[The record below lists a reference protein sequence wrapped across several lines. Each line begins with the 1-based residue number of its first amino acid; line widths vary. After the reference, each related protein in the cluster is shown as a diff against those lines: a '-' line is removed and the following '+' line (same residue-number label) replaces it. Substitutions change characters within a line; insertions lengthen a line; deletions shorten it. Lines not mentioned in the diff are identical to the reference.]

1 MSYQYQLPVRQLP
14 PPRPTA
20 LPEQPRDYQQMLR
33 GPLHRWWSPILSLL
47 VVVAIAIPIMIA
59 ALLPVVLIGALVD
72 VANPLQ
78 WTFTTVSDV
87 SRIGP
92 VAFLY
97 VNLSLIAL
105 IPAAGLSI
113 WIGHQI
119 RPRYLS
125 SVVGGIRWG
134 WLMRCMLLALPVW
147 LAYIGL
153 SVIFEAPQGP
163 RPEHWMLLLVM
174 VFVLTP
180 FQAAAEEYLF
190 RGWILQNV
198 GSWFAQPIV
207 GLVVSIIVSTTAFAA
222 AHLSPDPWIIGSLAC
237 LSVASGVAA
246 WRTGGLEA
254 GIAMHTVNNV
264 TAFTIVILF
273 GGWEQAFITPTS
285 NASPAVF
292 VLALI
297 VHGSALVLILWQ
309 AKRKGIQRR
318 FQPSARPLLD
328 GGEQPAAVGW
338 QAPSAQPPTAS

>member
-1 MSYQYQLPVRQLP
+1 MSNQYQLPVQQWP

-20 LPEQPRDYQQMLR
+20 LPQEPRDYQQMLR
-33 GPLHRWWSPILSLL
+33 GPLHRWWSPVLSLL
-47 VVVAIAIPIMIA
+47 VVVAIAVPIMIA
-59 ALLPVVLIGALVD
+59 ALLPVVIIGALVD

-97 VNLSLIAL
+97 VYLSLMAL
-105 IPAAGLSI
+105 IPAAGLWI
-113 WIGHQI
+113 WIGLQF
-119 RPRYLS
+119 RRRYLS
-125 SVVGGIRWG
+125 SVAGGIRWG

-147 LAYIGL
+147 LLYLGL
-153 SVIFEAPQGP
+153 SAFVDAPQGS
-163 RPEHWMLLLVM
+163 RPDHWMLLLVM

-198 GSWFAQPIV
+198 GSWFARPIL
-207 GLVVSIIVSTTAFAA
+207 GLVVSIIVSTAAFAA

-264 TAFTIVILF
+264 TAFTAVILF
-273 GGWEQAFITPTS
+273 GGWEQAFITPTTS
-285 NASPAVF
+285 ATPAVF

-297 VHGSALVLILWQ
+297 VHGSALALILWQ
-309 AKRKGIQRR
+309 AERKGIQRR
-318 FQPSARPLLD
+318 YQPSGPPLLY
-328 GGEQPAAVGW
+328 GGQQPAAVGW
-338 QAPSAQPPTAS
+338 QSPSP

>member
-1 MSYQYQLPVRQLP
+1 
-14 PPRPTA
+14 
-20 LPEQPRDYQQMLR
+20 
-33 GPLHRWWSPILSLL
+33 
-47 VVVAIAIPIMIA
+47 
-59 ALLPVVLIGALVD
+59 VD

-125 SVVGGIRWG
+125 SVAGGIRWG
-134 WLMRCMLLALPVW
+134 GLMRCMLLALPVW
-147 LAYIGL
+147 LLYLGL
-153 SVIFEAPQGP
+153 SAFVDAPQGP
-163 RPEHWMLLLVM
+163 RPDHWALLLVM

-198 GSWFAQPIV
+198 GSWFARPIL
-207 GLVVSIIVSTTAFAA
+207 GLVVSIILSTAAFAA

-264 TAFTIVILF
+264 TAFTAVILF
-273 GGWEQAFITPTS
+273 GGWEQAFITPTTS
-285 NASPAVF
+285 ATPAVF

-297 VHGSALVLILWQ
+297 VHGSALALILWQ
-309 AKRKGIQRR
+309 AERKGIQRR
-318 FQPSARPLLD
+318 YQPSAPPLLY
-328 GGEQPAAVGW
+328 GGQQPAAVGW
-338 QAPSAQPPTAS
+338 QSPSP

>member
-1 MSYQYQLPVRQLP
+1 
-14 PPRPTA
+14 
-20 LPEQPRDYQQMLR
+20 
-33 GPLHRWWSPILSLL
+33 
-47 VVVAIAIPIMIA
+47 
-59 ALLPVVLIGALVD
+59 
-72 VANPLQ
+72 
-78 WTFTTVSDV
+78 
-87 SRIGP
+87 
-92 VAFLY
+92 
-97 VNLSLIAL
+97 LIAL

-125 SVVGGIRWG
+125 SVVGGIRWS
-134 WLMRCMLLALPVW
+134 WLMRCVLLTLPVW
-147 LAYIGL
+147 LVYLGL
-153 SVIFEAPQGP
+153 SAFVDAPQGS
-163 RPEHWMLLLVM
+163 RPDHWMLLLVM

-198 GSWFAQPIV
+198 GSWFARPIL
-207 GLVVSIIVSTTAFAA
+207 GLVISIIVSTAAFAA

-264 TAFTIVILF
+264 TAFTAVILF

-292 VLALI
+292 ILALI
-297 VHGSALVLILWQ
+297 VNGSALTLILWQ
-309 AKRKGIQRR
+309 AQRKGIQRR
-318 FQPSARPLLD
+318 YRPSAPPLPY
-328 GGEQPAAVGW
+328 GGQQPAAVGW
-338 QAPSAQPPTAS
+338 QSPSP

>member
-1 MSYQYQLPVRQLP
+1 MSHQYQLPVPQWP

-20 LPEQPRDYQQMLR
+20 LPQEPRDYQQMLR
-33 GPLHRWWSPILSLL
+33 GPLHRWWSPVLSLL
-47 VVVAIAIPIMIA
+47 VVVAIAVPIMIA
-59 ALLPVVLIGALVD
+59 ALLPVVIIGALVK
-72 VANPLQ
+72 VANPMQ

-92 VAFLY
+92 AAFLY
-97 VNLSLIAL
+97 VNLYLIAL

-125 SVVGGIRWG
+125 SVVGGIRWS
-134 WLMRCMLLALPVW
+134 WLTRCMLL
-147 LAYIGL
+147 LA
-153 SVIFEAPQGP
+153 
-163 RPEHWMLLLVM
+163 M

-198 GSWFAQPIV
+198 GSWFARPIL
-207 GLVVSIIVSTTAFAA
+207 GLVISIIVSTAAFAA

-264 TAFTIVILF
+264 TAFTAVILF
-273 GGWEQAFITPTS
+273 GGWEQAFITPTTD
-285 NASPAVF
+285 ASPAVF

-297 VHGSALVLILWQ
+297 VH
-309 AKRKGIQRR
+309 
-318 FQPSARPLLD
+318 
-328 GGEQPAAVGW
+328 
-338 QAPSAQPPTAS
+338 